1 MSCPNYYFKSLNCF
15 SHNPTFTHLLCDY
28 TSFTLCYFTIYVY
41 EPLPGIY
48 ICIYVW
54 ILSSFFEYLKFSGF
68 TTKRCFK
75 NLIYS
80 IFTAVICVHW
90 LEYLWSFL
98 RNRLKLLEKK
108 LYIFLVILFPLSN
121 SCLIF
126 FSIELLNFYSQFWN
140 EKLHQCFLIFQERT
154 EKIKQ
159 ILENQV
165 AYVQNVIKPQIL
177 SQFIAEHVCIKI
189 ECFDSLF
196 SMWLKP
202 IVLSYIEKKVVWT
215 AKINGSLSVI
225 YNCKG
230 YQFQFQLLHVLYLQE
245 LCNGN

>member
-15 SHNPTFTHLLCDY
+15 SHNPTFTRLLCEY
-28 TSFTLCYFTIYVY
+28 TSFTLCYFTINVY

-80 IFTAVICVHW
+80 IFTAMICVHW

-98 RNRLKLLEKK
+98 RNRFKLLEKK
-108 LYIFLVILFPLSN
+108 LYIFFVILFPLSD

-126 FSIELLNFYSQFWN
+126 FSIELLNFYSQFWFHNILYSWKLTICCN
-140 EKLHQCFLIFQERT
+140 EMRNF
-154 EKIKQ
+154 
-159 ILENQV
+159 
-165 AYVQNVIKPQIL
+165 
-177 SQFIAEHVCIKI
+177 
-189 ECFDSLF
+189 
-196 SMWLKP
+196 
-202 IVLSYIEKKVVWT
+202 
-215 AKINGSLSVI
+215 INGSLFFR
-225 YNCKG
+225 KG
-230 YQFQFQLLHVLYLQE
+230 QRKSNKY
-245 LCNGN
+245 